1 MYFSYCDDFGNHG
14 RVSRV
19 AATTALA
26 GGAFTRMRD
35 ACGQNF
41 AGAVT
46 RTRTSC
52 NRNHLTTV
60 GYQHVPGWP
69 KYRQRAPAT
78 AGVTAWPAPSRS
90 RARQAAKRE
99 PGVTAATRSASW
111 TVSTSVSSGSIAIM

>member
-35 ACGQNF
+35 ARGQNF

-69 KYRQRAPAT
+69 KYHQRAPAT
-78 AGVTAWPAPSRS
+78 AWPAPSHS
-90 RARQAAKRE
+90 RAMQAAKRE
-99 PGVTAATRSASW
+99 PGVTAATRSASRI
-111 TVSTSVSSGSIAIM
+111 VSTSVSSGSIRILSPA